1 MGPPSSYGGI
11 YMKFSVFTAAAAA
24 SLLIPAT
31 AHANSVAL
39 EANGA
44 RAHEVWGGEIGVGYN
59 LTKGPFTLRPM
70 VGAFVYQGDN
80 DRYSRQTFNNGNT
93 VCRDSTN
100 GQFAAS
106 ERCDNTAAK
115 AYGKVEATV
124 TITAVAE
131 IGGGARFSSDKVRPY
146 GTAAFSLLPKL
157 KLKANGGPEY
167 YAVGLLANF

>member
-1 MGPPSSYGGI
+1 
-11 YMKFSVFTAAAAA
+11 MKLKWFLAAAYISLAA
-24 SLLIPAT
+24 PTI
-31 AHANSVAL
+31 AHANSVTL

-44 RAHEVWGGEIGVGYN
+44 RAHDVWGGEIGVGYSV
-59 LTKGPFTLRPM
+59 TKGPFTLRPM

-80 DRYSRQTFNNGNT
+80 DRYSRQTFNNGQT
-93 VCRDSTN
+93 VCRDTTN

-115 AYGKVEATV
+115 AYAKVEATV
-124 TITAVAE
+124 SITGVAE
-131 IGGGARFSSDKVRPY
+131 LGGGARFSSDKVRPY

-167 YAVGLLANF
+167 YAVGLLASF